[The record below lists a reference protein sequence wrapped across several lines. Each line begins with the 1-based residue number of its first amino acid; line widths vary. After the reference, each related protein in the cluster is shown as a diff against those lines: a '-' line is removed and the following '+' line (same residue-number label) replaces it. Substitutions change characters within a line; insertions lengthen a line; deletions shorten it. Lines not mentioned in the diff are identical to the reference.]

1 MASQPEIK
9 KPSAASRYLFLFL
22 IGLVVGAVCTVMA
35 MRALQARQDPF
46 PHAVMH
52 VMAKHSGQ
60 LSDKVK
66 QNRCA
71 ATDTIPGDRQR
82 PGGRFPGPGR
92 RLALQDPH
100 QPVPGRPRRRPECTA
115 DRLRR
120 CRRGGGEDRHGLQGL
135 PSGLPRLTDG
145 RRLNRN

>member
-46 PHAVMH
+46 PRAVMH

-71 ATDTIPGDRQR
+71 ATDTIPHVRTLRAIANDLEVAF
-82 PGGRFPGPGR
+82 PDLADDSRFKTHTSQFR
-92 RLALQDPH
+92 ADLDAALSAPPTDCVAAGAVVEKIGTDCKACHQDF
-100 QPVPGRPRRRPECTA
+100 
-115 DRLRR
+115 
-120 CRRGGGEDRHGLQGL
+120 RG
-135 PSGLPRLTDG
+135 
-145 RRLNRN
+145 